1 MSHQPGRPLPNNP
14 VFKEPNNLDVI
25 SDVIVLPSERELL
38 SSSANIRVCKYVVCL
53 SEELPSVLPED
64 KDSKVKF
71 FGDIP
76 GLMCSDDLSQPMT
89 FKGFVELIISRS
101 DLNVTQQSVNVWAT
115 VNLITPA
122 VRIASDRQF
131 ADLFINYD
139 NLFRRDPLNHSILY
153 FFVDFDGPLGIVPSG
168 STRQH
173 TSPPFLKDQA
183 VDQYVAAGGISPKH
197 VPAPPTGYEP
207 TGYEPTGYEP
217 TGYELGRRHT
227 TRPNDGAPVPP
238 PVQLKKASTF
248 NKLIVAVKNVPGTVK
263 ELVSP
268 REAPEQNTVLT
279 ELASRIDQEDYLTGL
294 LPKTNEGSPQHQAD
308 ITGFQAEQFERFA
321 KFFPHIDVKQRENTR
336 TIRFK
341 HTSLAVTPHQF
352 TRAMEILFQ
361 DYTTGGLA
369 GGILASD
376 MGTGK
381 TIVILAAVTIRA
393 LLFENERRVMREW
406 EEVETRERSVKKG
419 SQVRAAKLDHLPRN
433 ARRGLGLKCP
443 SQSLRPGDVTCYC
456 IPDSPTRT
464 QISRLKRGAA
474 LISIPSASMPG
485 WIQIL
490 EDANFSRMAY
500 NFQVLYSGPPLSS
513 RLQPGPEF
521 LKGKNSTL
529 NNWKIGAVL
538 PKDHPEGMITRT
550 QDLTWFAQPAPL
562 DNRLAMA
569 METFIVV
576 TSHNSMQLQTLY
588 SWDIRDLSP
597 APPNCQFPPGG
608 LYAHP
613 FGVTFIDEAHKVL
626 DKDSMPLQMAAMSRQ
641 ILPTP
646 SATTV
651 GDVWLVS
658 GTPFGAKLKDLLAAV
673 VTYLAPDRAADATAL
688 LEAYDAI
695 KPAMTNTPRVMFET
709 LFKRGFGG
717 QLTIRDSLDTTFMGS
732 RITGGIQKVRPQYIS
747 RETPQ
752 SHLHTVR
759 MLMATKITVGPR
771 DAYFDTLQKLNL
783 KHNTQLLYLLSMFPS
798 AAKVLLDSPET
809 TFVDFDIRTMI
820 RKEKNTTG
828 ESLTSNKTFRSLAEK
843 LARGLR
849 SPKLQLILD
858 EIARMERDR
867 TPRPQVSKAGV
878 SAHVQDDHT
887 LKKLVIITPT
897 AFTAVMLY
905 VVLARY
911 HPRTRPLLYHEDLK
925 QSQRSDVLRRF
936 NSLRKRDGPA
946 RCIIA
951 PASVGSEALNL
962 QIANRLILTSPL
974 LDSNQESQ
982 ALARVNRVGQTLEVQ
997 LKILLLED
1005 SPVDRIIIAHRANA
1019 KFLSD
1024 PFNVVEDV
1032 RVVPLDSD
1040 DGCSPAP

>member
-1 MSHQPGRPLPNNP
+1 MRIGKYA
-14 VFKEPNNLDVI
+14 VCI
-25 SDVIVLPSERELL
+25 SDSRLAST
-38 SSSANIRVCKYVVCL
+38 S
-53 SEELPSVLPED
+53 PED
-64 KDSKVKF
+64 MDFTLKF
-71 FGDIP
+71 FGDIQDLFIP
-76 GLMCSDDLSQPMT
+76 KGNGEKLLPLDDFIRDICLQC
-89 FKGFVELIISRS
+89 G
-101 DLNVTQQSVNVWAT
+101 VTVAQVANVWAT
-115 VNLITPA
+115 TDLSRPA
-122 VRIASDRQF
+122 TRIASPPSNHRFVDVMSDYNDVFQ
-131 ADLFINYD
+131 
-139 NLFRRDPLNHSILY
+139 RDPLNHAVFY
-153 FFVDFDGPLGIVPSG
+153 FFVDFDGPSGTVPSDI
-168 STRQH
+168 TRLR
-173 TSPPFLKDQA
+173 TSRPFIKDH
-183 VDQYVAAGGISPKH
+183 VIDDYVAAGGISPKH
-197 VPAPPTGYEP
+197 IPAPPTGCEP
-207 TGYEPTGYEP
+207 TGHEPMGHEP
-217 TGYELGRRHT
+217 SRRHT
-227 TRPNDGAPVPP
+227 TRPGDEQAPKPP

-248 NKLIVAVKNVPGTVK
+248 NKLIVAVKNAPGTVK

-308 ITGFQAEQFERFA
+308 ITRYQAEQFERFA
-321 KFFPHIDVKQRENTR
+321 KFFPHINPKQRGNAR
-336 TIRFK
+336 TIRLK
-341 HTSLAVTPHQF
+341 HTTLAITPHQF

-361 DYTTGGLA
+361 DHTTGGLT
-369 GGILASD
+369 GGILASE

-381 TIVILAAVTIRA
+381 SFVILAAVTIRA
-393 LLFENERRVMREW
+393 MLFENERRVRREW
-406 EEVETRERSVKKG
+406 EDVETRERSLKKG
-419 SQVRAAKLDHLPRN
+419 SQVRAVKLDHLPRN
-433 ARRGLGLKCP
+433 ARRGLGLECP
-443 SQSLRPGDVTCYC
+443 TQSLRPGDCACYC
-456 IPDSPTRT
+456 MPDSATRN
-464 QISRLKRGAA
+464 QLSRLKRGAA
-474 LISIPSASMPG
+474 LISVPAASMAG

-529 NNWKIGAVL
+529 DNWKMGAVL
-538 PKDHPEGMITRT
+538 PQGHPGGMITRT
-550 QDLTWFAQPAPL
+550 EDINWFTQPAPL
-562 DNRLAMA
+562 RNRLAMA

-576 TSHNSMQLQTLY
+576 TSHNSTQVRDLY
-588 SWDIRDLSP
+588 SWEIRDLSP
-597 APPNCQFPPGG
+597 APPNCQFPRGG

-626 DKDSMPLQMAAMSRQ
+626 EKDSMPLQMAAVSRQ
-641 ILPTP
+641 IRPTP

-658 GTPFGAKLKDLLAAV
+658 GTPFGGKLQDLLAAV
-673 VTYLAPDRAADATAL
+673 VSYLAPDRAADATAL

-695 KPAMTNTPRVMFET
+695 EPAITNTPKVMFET
-709 LFKRGFGG
+709 LFKRVFGG
-717 QLTIRDSLDTTFMGS
+717 QLTIRDSLDTAFMGS
-732 RITGGIQKVRPQYIS
+732 RITRDIQKVRPQYIS

-771 DAYFDTLQKLNL
+771 DAYFDTLQRLNL

-798 AAKVLLDSPET
+798 AAKVLLDSPDT
-809 TFVDFDIRTMI
+809 PIADWDIRTMI
-820 RKEKNTTG
+820 RKERNTTG

-843 LARGLR
+843 LARSPR
-849 SPKLQLILD
+849 SPKLQYILD
-858 EIARMERDR
+858 ELDRMERDR
-867 TPRPQVSKAGV
+867 TPRPQVSKAGA
-878 SAHVQDDHT
+878 SAHVQDDRT

-905 VVLARY
+905 VILARF
-911 HPRTRPLLYHEDLK
+911 HPRSRPLLFHEDLK

-946 RCIIA
+946 RCLIA

-974 LDSNQESQ
+974 LDPNQESQ
-982 ALARVNRVGQTLEVQ
+982 ALARVNRVGQTLNVQ
-997 LKILLLED
+997 QKILLLED
-1005 SPVDRIIIAHRANA
+1005 SPIDRIIIAHRANA

-1032 RVVPLDSD
+1032 RVAPLDSD
-1040 DGCSPAP
+1040 DDNTPAP